1 MRNAGTISG
10 GTKSVNFFGT
20 GTNTLIL
27 QTGSVLIGDAV
38 GSTAAG
44 ATNKLILQGSGTV
57 DNHFMDFNTLDVEA
71 SGAWVWNSNS
81 AIDATTVNSGTR
93 RSTTCSRSGHRELR
107 RHAGWSWHH
116 QRRYFGGERR
126 YGRARRGG
134 SVQHLER
141 SRQCQF
147 AARLDLPGQHQCHR
161 VRTTARRYQQR
172 DIDRRHGECAG
183 QHQFRALVIRPRTR
197 Y

>member
-1 MRNAGTISG
+1 MESTVSKQGSGTVRNAGTISG
-10 GTKSVNFFGT
+10 GTKSVNFFGN

-81 AIDATTVNSGTR
+81 AIDATTVNGGTLAVDNVLAGPVTVNSGGTLAGHGIISGDISVANGGTVAPGAAD
-93 RSTTCSRSGHRELR
+93 RS
-107 RHAGWSWHH
+107 A
-116 QRRYFGGERR
+116 
-126 YGRARRGG
+126 
-134 SVQHLER
+134 
-141 SRQCQF
+141 
-147 AARLDLPGQHQCHR
+147 P
-161 VRTTARRYQQR
+161 
-172 DIDRRHGECAG
+172 
-183 QHQFRALVIRPRTR
+183 
-197 Y
+197 